1 MYSLE
6 MFSSAIFKSGVFK
19 RFMLMVFIAI
29 SAAGMSIDHAE
40 AARLGGGRSIG
51 MQRSVPQ
58 RQAMPPAY
66 SAPSQ
71 APAPVGA
78 PASGWRRW
86 AGPLA
91 GIAAGVGLAALLS
104 HFGMGGDMAGIILAV
119 LAVVVVVALLRRFLA
134 PRQQQTAMASGP
146 DWQQPASPFEAQQ
159 AYGGG
164 ASMATSG
171 TGSGAGNIPA
181 EFDVEGFTRQ
191 AKVNFIRL
199 QAANDAGNLEDIR
212 EFTSPEMFAEIKMD
226 LDERRGAA
234 QKTDVVSLDAQVLE
248 VAEEAGRYV
257 TSVRFHGLLREAANS
272 APQPF
277 DEVWHLSKP
286 RDGNRGWV
294 LSGIQ
299 QVA

>member
-1 MYSLE
+1 MENKS
-6 MFSSAIFKSGVFK
+6 MFKSGFFK
-19 RFMLMVFIAI
+19 RLALIAFVAI
-29 SAAGMSIDHAE
+29 SAAGMSVDYAE
-40 AARLGGGRSIG
+40 AARLGGGRSLG

-66 SAPSQ
+66 QRP
-71 APAPVGA
+71 APAAPAGA
-78 PASGWRRW
+78 PASGWRKF

-91 GIAAGVGLAALLS
+91 GLAAGIGLAALMS
-104 HFGMGGDMAGIILAV
+104 HFGMGGDMAGILLLV
-119 LAVVVVVALLRRFLA
+119 LGAVVVFALVRRFMA
-134 PRQQQTAMASGP
+134 PRQQQPAMAGASAG
-146 DWQQPASPFEAQQ
+146 WQQQPAQYEAQQ
-159 AYGGG
+159 GFGG
-164 ASMATSG
+164 AAPAA
-171 TGSGAGNIPA
+171 GAAANIPA
-181 EFDVEGFTRQ
+181 DFDVDGFTRQ

-212 EFTSPEMFAEIKMD
+212 EFTSPEMFAEIKLD
-226 LDERRGAA
+226 IDERRGAA
-234 QKTDVVSLDAQVLE
+234 QKTDVVNLDAQVLE
-248 VAEEAGRYV
+248 VVEEAGRYV

-286 RDGNRGWV
+286 TDGNRGWM